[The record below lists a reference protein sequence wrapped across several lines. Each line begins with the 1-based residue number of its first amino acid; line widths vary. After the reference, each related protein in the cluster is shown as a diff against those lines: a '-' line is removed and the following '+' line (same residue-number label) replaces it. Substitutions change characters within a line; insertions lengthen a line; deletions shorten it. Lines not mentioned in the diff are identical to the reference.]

1 MNNNVIDS
9 ISKVMAKMC
18 IKRIKKTARKKIRE
32 QLRSAEPSAND
43 SIEVNFH
50 FVFKD
55 IKNIFPKLKG
65 EE

>member
-1 MNNNVIDS
+1 
-9 ISKVMAKMC
+9 MAKMC

-32 QLRSAEPSAND
+32 QLRSTERSKDD
-43 SIEVNFH
+43 SITVNFH

>member
-9 ISKVMAKMC
+9 ISKVMAKRC

-32 QLRSAEPSAND
+32 QLRSAEPREDD
-43 SIEVNFH
+43 SIEINFH

>member
-1 MNNNVIDS
+1 MNNNIIDS
-9 ISKVMAKMC
+9 LSKVMAKMC

-32 QLRSAEPSAND
+32 QLRSTERSKDD
-43 SIEVNFH
+43 SITVNFH